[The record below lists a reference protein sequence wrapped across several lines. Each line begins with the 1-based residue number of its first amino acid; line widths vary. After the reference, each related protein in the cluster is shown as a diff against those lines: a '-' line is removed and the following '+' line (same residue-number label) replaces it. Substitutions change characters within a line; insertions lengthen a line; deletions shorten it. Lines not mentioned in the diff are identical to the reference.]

1 MKGYDKRKLT
11 PFLAHEMLFD
21 YVTGQ
26 LDSERQKAIEEFI
39 KEDRESQNL
48 LEAIRRG
55 IAYAESLKRIEISA
69 DAVDELDHSE
79 NLVSLSRRL
88 ARWSQWPDS
97 LRWSLVALMISV
109 CTAGAVMIIPWKTV
123 PLFRAT
129 PGAESGSF
137 EIARVQGRKAGGD
150 DGQLVADLQDDNLD
164 AQSGPLEGSGD
175 EEFAEESSGVRPTI
189 QAAGPA
195 VAAPPVAAS
204 SVAVSPV
211 TAPSVASS
219 SVTRVSTPVP
229 APVPTQQAP
238 APATPAVVSSAQ
250 ESTPASSTQK
260 ASRGYVYRAFMTLS
274 DLENVAPKI
283 TQQLKELGAEKAGE
297 VELGWRRGSG
307 RYYHFSLP
315 EVSEQKLMETLRG
328 YGPVRISKD
337 PHPRVMPQGQLRFI
351 LWVESG
357 V

>member
-1 MKGYDKRKLT
+1 MKENDKRKLT

-21 YVTGQ
+21 YVTDQ
-26 LDSERQKAIEEFI
+26 LDHERRKAVEEFI

-48 LEAIRRG
+48 LEAIQRG
-55 IAYAESLKRIEISA
+55 ISYAESLKRIEISA
-69 DAVDELDHSE
+69 EALDELDHSE

-97 LRWSLVALMISV
+97 LRWSLVALMISM
-109 CTAGAVMIIPWKTV
+109 CTAGTVMIIPWNTI
-123 PLFRAT
+123 PLFKST
-129 PGAESGSF
+129 PGFESGSF

-150 DGQLVADLQDDNLD
+150 DGQIVADQQEDGLD
-164 AQSGPLEGSGD
+164 AQTGPLEGSGD
-175 EEFAEESSGVRPTI
+175 EEFAEESSGARPTI
-189 QAAGPA
+189 QVP
-195 VAAPPVAAS
+195 PPV
-204 SVAVSPV
+204 VAVPPAATS
-211 TAPSVASS
+211 TAATVSAA
-219 SVTRVSTPVP
+219 TRVPTPAPTPVP
-229 APVPTQQAP
+229 VQTTVAHVPAP
-238 APATPAVVSSAQ
+238 APTSA
-250 ESTPASSTQK
+250 QK

-274 DLENVAPKI
+274 DLENIAPKI

-315 EVSEQKLMETLRG
+315 EMSEQKLMETLRG

-351 LWVESG
+351 LWIESG